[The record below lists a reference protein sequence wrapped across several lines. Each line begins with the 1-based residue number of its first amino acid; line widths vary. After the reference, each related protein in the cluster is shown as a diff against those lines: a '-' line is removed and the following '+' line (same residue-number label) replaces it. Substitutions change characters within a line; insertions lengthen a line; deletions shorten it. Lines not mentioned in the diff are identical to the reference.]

1 MGLLVDA
8 VSQVMDLPAG
18 DIEPPPAFGTAVQVA
33 YLAGMGKVGKK
44 FILLL
49 NIDKVLATPELR
61 AAETA
66 AAGTTGAGL
75 AAEDGSSPAAE
86 TEGS

>member
-1 MGLLVDA
+1 
-8 VSQVMDLPAG
+8 
-18 DIEPPPAFGTAVQVA
+18 
-33 YLAGMGKVGKK
+33 MGKVGKK